1 MMVAAHQWMRHLI
14 DAFPKIV
21 QVSATTTLEKL
32 RFRKADM
39 TISRRTVLTA
49 PLAFAA
55 LPLSRIMAA
64 PLPREVDI
72 VVIGAGAAGIAAAR
86 RVKAA
91 GRSVVVIEAAPRIGG
106 RCRTDP
112 ALFGVPFDRGARALY
127 SPDSNPLVK
136 LARASGIDI
145 APVTTGQKIR
155 IGRRNARAGEA
166 EDFLTAL
173 VRANRAIDEA
183 ARGKAD
189 VACASALPN
198 DLGDWASTVE
208 FVLGASVTG
217 KDLRNLSAVD
227 RARMQERSAAIV
239 CRQGLGALLTRLG
252 EGVPVALGTPATRV
266 AWSNR
271 DVAVDTPAGKIT
283 ARAAIVTV
291 STHVLTAG
299 RIAFAPDLPKRQLDA
314 ASGLGLGSYD
324 RIALQLPGNPLGLG
338 RDENLIERSK
348 DARTALLV
356 ANIGGS
362 SLCTVD
368 VAGQF
373 GADLSA
379 QGEDA
384 MVAFAREWLG
394 GLFGS
399 DAVAKVERSFAT
411 RWNAD
416 ALIGGAMSAAAP
428 GAAGARKLL
437 GEPFGNVFVAG
448 EATHETLYG
457 TVDGAW
463 ESGEHAAD
471 AALKKI
477 GPVKLPPPQKK
488 KARSRKR
495 RAH

>member
-1 MMVAAHQWMRHLI
+1 
-14 DAFPKIV
+14 
-21 QVSATTTLEKL
+21 
-32 RFRKADM
+32 
-39 TISRRTVLTA
+39 
-49 PLAFAA
+49 
-55 LPLSRIMAA
+55 MAA
-64 PLPREVDI
+64 TPPREVDI

-86 RVKAA
+86 RIKAA
-91 GRSVVVIEAAPRIGG
+91 GRSVAVVEASPRIGG

-112 ALFGVPFDRGARALY
+112 ALFGVPFDLGARALY
-127 SPDSNPLVK
+127 NPDGNPLVK
-136 LARASGIDI
+136 LARGSGFDI
-145 APVTTGQKIR
+145 APAATGQKIR

-189 VACASALPN
+189 VACAAALPN
-198 DLGDWASTVE
+198 DLGDWAATVN

-217 KDLRNLSAVD
+217 KDLRDLSAMD

-239 CRQGLGALLTRLG
+239 CRQGLGALLTKLG

-266 AWSNR
+266 VWSNR
-271 DVAVDTPAGKIT
+271 DVAVDTPAGKIV

-291 STHVLTAG
+291 STHVIASG

-324 RIALQLPGNPLGLG
+324 RIALLMPGNPLGFG
-338 RDENLIERSK
+338 RDENVIERSK

-356 ANIGGS
+356 ANVGGS

-368 VAGQF
+368 VAGKF

-399 DAVAKVERSFAT
+399 DAVAKIERSFAT

-416 ALIGGAMSAAAP
+416 TLIGGAMSAAAP
-428 GAAGARKLL
+428 GAAGGRKLL
-437 GEPFGNVFVAG
+437 GEPFGNVFIAG

-457 TVDGAW
+457 TVEGAW
-463 ESGEHAAD
+463 ESGAQAAD

-477 GPVKLPPPQKK
+477 GPAKPPPPQKK
-488 KARSRKR
+488 PRAKKR

>member
-1 MMVAAHQWMRHLI
+1 
-14 DAFPKIV
+14 
-21 QVSATTTLEKL
+21 
-32 RFRKADM
+32 M
-39 TISRRTVLTA
+39 TISRRTILTA

-86 RVKAA
+86 RIAAA

-112 ALFGVPFDRGARALY
+112 ALFGVPFDRGAHALY
-127 SPDSNPLVK
+127 NPDGNPLVK
-136 LARASGIDI
+136 LARGNGFDI
-145 APVTTGQKIR
+145 APATASQKIR

-189 VACASALPN
+189 VACAAALPN
-198 DLGDWASTVE
+198 DLGDWAATVD
-208 FVLGASVTG
+208 FVLGPSVTG
-217 KDLRNLSAVD
+217 KELRDLSAMD
-227 RARMQERSAAIV
+227 RARMQERGAAIV

-252 EGVPVALGTPATRV
+252 GGIPISLGTPATRV

-271 DVAVDTPAGKIT
+271 DVAVDTPAGKIV

-291 STHVLTAG
+291 STHVLASG
-299 RIAFAPDLPKRQLDA
+299 RIAFAPDLPKRQFDA

-324 RIALQLPGNPLGLG
+324 RIALQMDGNPLGLG
-338 RDENLIERSK
+338 RDENIIERSK

-356 ANIGGS
+356 ANLGGS

-368 VAGQF
+368 VAGKF

-399 DAVAKVERSFAT
+399 DAVAKIERSLAT

-416 ALIGGAMSAAAP
+416 ALIGGAMSAATP
-428 GAAGARKLL
+428 GAEGGRRLL
-437 GEPFGNVFVAG
+437 GEPFGNVFIAG

-457 TVDGAW
+457 TVEGAW
-463 ESGEHAAD
+463 ASGEHAAD

-477 GPVKLPPPQKK
+477 GPAKPPPPQKK
-488 KARSRKR
+488 PRAKKR
-495 RAH
+495 HAH

>member
-1 MMVAAHQWMRHLI
+1 
-14 DAFPKIV
+14 
-21 QVSATTTLEKL
+21 
-32 RFRKADM
+32 M

-64 PLPREVDI
+64 PVPREVDI

-86 RVKAA
+86 RIKAA
-91 GRSVVVIEAAPRIGG
+91 GRSVVVVEAASRIGG

-127 SPDSNPLVK
+127 NPDGNPLVK
-136 LARASGIDI
+136 LARGSGFDI
-145 APVTTGQKIR
+145 APATAGQKIR

-183 ARGKAD
+183 ARGKVD
-189 VACASALPN
+189 VACAAALPN
-198 DLGDWASTVE
+198 DLGDWPSTVE
-208 FVLGASVTG
+208 FVLGASSTG
-217 KDLRNLSAVD
+217 KNLRDLSAMD

-239 CRQGLGALLTRLG
+239 CRQGLGALLAKLG

-266 AWSNR
+266 MWSTR
-271 DVAVDTPAGKIT
+271 DVAVDTPAGKIV

-291 STHVLTAG
+291 STHVLASG

-338 RDENLIERSK
+338 RDENVIERSK

-368 VAGQF
+368 VAGKF

-399 DAVAKVERSFAT
+399 DAVAKIERSFAT

-428 GAAGARKLL
+428 GAAGGRRLL
-437 GEPFGNVFVAG
+437 SEPFGNVFIAG

-457 TVDGAW
+457 TVEGAW
-463 ESGEHAAD
+463 DSGEQAAD

-477 GPVKLPPPQKK
+477 GPAKPPPPQKK
-488 KARSRKR
+488 PRAKKR
-495 RAH
+495 HAH

>member
-1 MMVAAHQWMRHLI
+1 
-14 DAFPKIV
+14 
-21 QVSATTTLEKL
+21 
-32 RFRKADM
+32 M

-112 ALFGVPFDRGARALY
+112 ALFGVPFDRGARSLY
-127 SPDSNPLVK
+127 NPDSNPLVK
-136 LARASGIDI
+136 LARGSGFDI
-145 APVTTGQKIR
+145 APAVQGQKIR

-189 VACASALPN
+189 AACATALPN
-198 DLGDWASTVE
+198 DLGDWTSTVE
-208 FVLGASVTG
+208 FVLGASSTG
-217 KDLRNLSAVD
+217 KDLRDLSAMD

-239 CRQGLGALLTRLG
+239 CRQGLGALLTKLG
-252 EGVPVALGTPATRV
+252 EGVVVALGTPATRIV
-266 AWSNR
+266 WSNR
-271 DVAVDTPAGKIT
+271 DVAVETPAGKIV

-291 STHVLTAG
+291 STHVLVSG

-314 ASGLGLGSYD
+314 ASDLGLGSYD
-324 RIALQLPGNPLGLG
+324 RIALQMPGNPLGLG
-338 RDENLIERSK
+338 RDENVIERSK

-368 VAGQF
+368 VAGKF
-373 GADLSA
+373 GADLAA

-399 DAVAKVERSFAT
+399 DAVAKIERSFAT

-416 ALIGGAMSAAAP
+416 ALIGGAMSAATP
-428 GAAGARKLL
+428 GAAGGRRLL
-437 GEPFGNVFVAG
+437 GEPFGNVFIAG

-457 TVDGAW
+457 TVEGAW
-463 ESGEHAAD
+463 ETGEQAAD

-477 GPVKLPPPQKK
+477 GPPKPPPPQKK
-488 KARSRKR
+488 SRPKKR
-495 RAH
+495 HRH

>member
-1 MMVAAHQWMRHLI
+1 
-14 DAFPKIV
+14 
-21 QVSATTTLEKL
+21 
-32 RFRKADM
+32 M

-49 PLAFAA
+49 PLAFAV

-86 RVKAA
+86 RIKAA
-91 GRSVVVIEAAPRIGG
+91 GRSVVVVEAAPRIGG

-127 SPDSNPLVK
+127 NPDGNPLVK
-136 LARASGIDI
+136 LARGNGFDI
-145 APVTTGQKIR
+145 APATAGQKIR

-189 VACASALPN
+189 VACATALPD
-198 DLGDWASTVE
+198 DLGDWAATVD
-208 FVLGASVTG
+208 FTLGASATG
-217 KDLRNLSAVD
+217 KDLRDLSATD
-227 RARMQERSAAIV
+227 RAHMQERGAAIV
-239 CRQGLGALLTRLG
+239 CRQGLGALLLRLG
-252 EGVPVALGTPATRV
+252 EGVAVALGTPATRV

-271 DVAVDTPAGKIT
+271 DVTVDTPAGKIA

-291 STHVLTAG
+291 STHVLASG

-324 RIALQLPGNPLGLG
+324 RIALQMSGNPLGLG
-338 RDENLIERSK
+338 RDENVIERSK

-368 VAGQF
+368 VAGKF

-379 QGEDA
+379 QGEAA
-384 MVAFAREWLG
+384 MVAFARDWLG
-394 GLFGS
+394 GLFGG
-399 DAVAKVERSFAT
+399 DAVAKIERSFAT

-428 GAAGARKLL
+428 GAAGGRKLL
-437 GEPFGNVFVAG
+437 GEPFGNVFIAG

-457 TVDGAW
+457 TVEGAW
-463 ESGEHAAD
+463 ETGEHAAD

-477 GPVKLPPPQKK
+477 GPAKPPPPQKK
-488 KARSRKR
+488 PRAKKR
-495 RAH
+495 RTH

>member
-1 MMVAAHQWMRHLI
+1 
-14 DAFPKIV
+14 
-21 QVSATTTLEKL
+21 
-32 RFRKADM
+32 M

-72 VVIGAGAAGIAAAR
+72 VVIGAGAAGIAAAKR
-86 RVKAA
+86 IAAA
-91 GRSVVVIEAAPRIGG
+91 GRSVVVIEASPRIGG

-112 ALFGVPFDRGARALY
+112 ALFGVPFDRGARSLY
-127 SPDSNPLVK
+127 NPDGNPLVK
-136 LARASGIDI
+136 LARGNGFDI
-145 APVTTGQKIR
+145 APAAAGQKIR
-155 IGRRNARAGEA
+155 IGRRNVRAGEA

-183 ARGKAD
+183 ARGKSD
-189 VACASALPN
+189 VACAAALPN

-208 FVLGASVTG
+208 FVLGASSTG
-217 KDLRNLSAVD
+217 RDLRDLSAMD

-239 CRQGLGALLTRLG
+239 CRQGLGALLVKLG
-252 EGVPVALGTPATRV
+252 GGIPVSLGTPATRV

-271 DVAVDTPAGKIT
+271 DVAVDTPAGKIV

-291 STHVLTAG
+291 STHVLASG
-299 RIAFAPDLPKRQLDA
+299 RIAFAPDLPKRHLDA

-324 RIALQLPGNPLGLG
+324 RIALQIPGNPLGLG
-338 RDENLIERSK
+338 RDENVIERSK

-356 ANIGGS
+356 ANLGGS

-368 VAGQF
+368 VAGKF

-394 GLFGS
+394 GLFGGA
-399 DAVAKVERSFAT
+399 AVAKIERSFAT
-411 RWNAD
+411 RWNAV

-428 GAAGARKLL
+428 GAAGGRKLL
-437 GEPFGNVFVAG
+437 GEPFGNVFIAG

-457 TVDGAW
+457 TVEGAW
-463 ESGEHAAD
+463 DTGEQAAD

-477 GPVKLPPPQKK
+477 GPAKPPPPQKK
-488 KARSRKR
+488 PRAKR
-495 RAH
+495 RHAH

>member
-1 MMVAAHQWMRHLI
+1 MAVAAHQWMRQLI
-14 DAFPKIV
+14 DAFPRIV
-21 QVSATTTLEKL
+21 QVSATTTFKKL
-32 RFRKADM
+32 RLRNADM

-91 GRSVVVIEAAPRIGG
+91 GRSVAVIEAAPRIGG

-127 SPDSNPLVK
+127 NPDGNPLAK
-136 LARASGIDI
+136 LARGSGFDI
-145 APVTTGQKIR
+145 APATAGQKIR

-189 VACASALPN
+189 VACAAALPN
-198 DLGDWASTVE
+198 DLGDWTATVE
-208 FVLGASVTG
+208 FVLGASSTG
-217 KDLRNLSAVD
+217 KDLRDLSAMD

-239 CRQGLGALLTRLG
+239 CRQGLGALLAKLG
-252 EGVPVALGTPATRV
+252 EGVPVSLGTPATRV
-266 AWSNR
+266 TWSNR
-271 DVAVDTPAGKIT
+271 DVAVDTPAGKIV

-291 STHVLTAG
+291 STHVLASG

-324 RIALQLPGNPLGLG
+324 RVALQLPGNPLGLG
-338 RDENLIERSK
+338 RDENVIERSK

-356 ANIGGS
+356 ANVGGS

-368 VAGQF
+368 VAGKF

-384 MVAFAREWLG
+384 MVAFARDWLG

-399 DAVAKVERSFAT
+399 DAVAKIERSFAT

-416 ALIGGAMSAAAP
+416 ALIGGAMSAAIP
-428 GAAGARKLL
+428 GAAGGRRLL
-437 GEPFGNVFVAG
+437 GEPFGNVFIAG

-457 TVDGAW
+457 TVEGAW
-463 ESGEHAAD
+463 DSGEQAAD

-477 GPVKLPPPQKK
+477 GPAKPPPPQKK
-488 KARSRKR
+488 SRTKKR
-495 RAH
+495 HAH

>member
-1 MMVAAHQWMRHLI
+1 
-14 DAFPKIV
+14 
-21 QVSATTTLEKL
+21 
-32 RFRKADM
+32 
-39 TISRRTVLTA
+39 
-49 PLAFAA
+49 
-55 LPLSRIMAA
+55 MAA

-72 VVIGAGAAGIAAAR
+72 VVIGAGAAGLAAAR
-86 RVKAA
+86 RIKVAE
-91 GRSVVVIEAAPRIGG
+91 RSVIVIEASTRIGG

-112 ALFGVPFDRGARALY
+112 ALFAVPFDRGARVLY
-127 SPDSNPLVK
+127 SPDSNPLAK
-136 LARASGIDI
+136 LARLNGIDI

-183 ARGKAD
+183 SRGKAD
-189 VACASALPN
+189 VACAAAMPS

-217 KDLRNLSAVD
+217 KDLRDLSAMD

-252 EGVPVALGTPATRV
+252 ESVPVALGTPATRV

-271 DVAVDTPAGKIT
+271 DVAVDTPAGKIV

-291 STHVLTAG
+291 STHVLASG
-299 RIAFAPDLPKRQLDA
+299 RIAFAPDLPKRQFDA

-338 RDENLIERSK
+338 RDENVIERSK

-356 ANIGGS
+356 ANVGGS

-373 GADLSA
+373 GVDLSA

-384 MVAFAREWLG
+384 MVAFARDWLG
-394 GLFGS
+394 GLFGG
-399 DAVAKVERSFAT
+399 DAVAKIERSFAT
-411 RWNAD
+411 RWNAEP
-416 ALIGGAMSAAAP
+416 LIGGAMSAASP
-428 GAAGARKLL
+428 GAAGGRKLL

-463 ESGEHAAD
+463 ESGESAAD

-477 GPVKLPPPQKK
+477 GPAKPPPPQKK
-488 KARSRKR
+488 PRAKKR

>member
-1 MMVAAHQWMRHLI
+1 
-14 DAFPKIV
+14 
-21 QVSATTTLEKL
+21 
-32 RFRKADM
+32 M

-55 LPLSRIMAA
+55 LPVSRMMAA

-86 RVKAA
+86 RIKAA
-91 GRSVVVIEAAPRIGG
+91 GRSVVVIEASPRIGG

-127 SPDSNPLVK
+127 NPDGNPLVK
-136 LARASGIDI
+136 LARGNGFDI
-145 APVTTGQKIR
+145 APMATGQKIR

-173 VRANRAIDEA
+173 VRANRAIDDA

-189 VACASALPN
+189 VACAAALPD
-198 DLGDWASTVE
+198 DLGDWAATVD
-208 FVLGASVTG
+208 FVLGASATG
-217 KDLRNLSAVD
+217 RDLRALSAID
-227 RARMQERSAAIV
+227 RARMRERRAAIV
-239 CRQGLGALLTRLG
+239 CRQGLGALLAKLG
-252 EGVPVALGTPATRV
+252 ESVPVASGTPATRV

-271 DVAVDTPAGKIT
+271 DVAVETPAGKVV
-283 ARAAIVTV
+283 AHAAVVTV
-291 STHVLTAG
+291 STQVLASG
-299 RIAFAPDLPKRQLDA
+299 RIAFAPDLPKRQRDA

-324 RIALQLPGNPLGLG
+324 RIALQLAGNPLGLG
-338 RDENLIERSK
+338 RDESLIERSK

-356 ANIGGS
+356 ANVGGS

-368 VAGQF
+368 VAGAF
-373 GADLSA
+373 GADLAA

-384 MVAFAREWLG
+384 MVAFARDWLG
-394 GLFGS
+394 EMFGS
-399 DAVAKVERSFAT
+399 DAVATVERSFAT

-416 ALIGGAMSAAAP
+416 PLIGGAMSAAAP
-428 GAAGARKLL
+428 GAAGARQILA
-437 GEPFGNVFVAG
+437 EPFGNVFIAG

-457 TVDGAW
+457 TVEGAW
-463 ESGEHAAD
+463 DSGEQAAD

-477 GPVKLPPPQKK
+477 GPAKPPPPQKQRK
-488 KARSRKR
+488 PRAKR
-495 RAH
+495 RHRH